1 LAYSASVDTILQP
14 EIELVSYNQNR
25 KQENAFVI
33 KITPAEGYKQQCY
46 NHQLQTS
53 VFVAW
58 WYSELYAYE
67 DDMKE

>member
-14 EIELVSYNQNR
+14 EIESVSYNQNR

-33 KITPAEGYKQQCY
+33 KITPAEGYKQQFY
-46 NHQLQTS
+46 NHQLQKS